1 MILTI
6 IINTIIIYAHIIN
19 YSLNF
24 SMLNIP
30 APKKIV
36 NQDTIASCMSRKYK
50 SPVVGLMELIAAI
63 SLRGKNTMALM
74 ANKKTQM
81 KIKNKTGSNAIN
93 L

>member
-1 MILTI
+1 
-6 IINTIIIYAHIIN
+6 
-19 YSLNF
+19 
-24 SMLNIP
+24 
-30 APKKIV
+30 
-36 NQDTIASCMSRKYK
+36 MSRKYK